1 MARMAAGSAGRRKRS
16 TVGERWAYYR
26 DATPLP
32 LYSLIF
38 IFPLVA
44 IYEVGALMLRPTAW
58 PERRL
63 VAQGAMQSLF
73 GWIGADA
80 PWLSGAAII
89 LVVTLL
95 CWHVFSGGSWRVR
108 MWVPAVMIAESIA
121 LSIPLL
127 VIGRIGATMALHQ
140 ATSGASFESLR
151 ADLILSLGAALYEE
165 FVFRLAV
172 LVIVLSALTHL
183 FRAPRGVAM
192 AAAVAVAA
200 AIFALC
206 HVRPVGAEAWDGVRM
221 AVRLAAGAYLGVVF
235 LLRGLGVAVGCH
247 AAYDVIV
254 LVGAA
259 RD

>member
-1 MARMAAGSAGRRKRS
+1 MASAGAGRRNSS
-16 TVGERWAYYR
+16 TVGQRWAYYR

-44 IYEVGALMLRPTAW
+44 VYEVGALMLRPTAW

-73 GWIGADA
+73 GWVGADA

-89 LVVTLL
+89 LVLTLL
-95 CWHVFSGGSWRVR
+95 CWHIFSGGSWRVR
-108 MWVPAVMIAESIA
+108 VWVPAVMVVESII
-121 LSIPLL
+121 LCIPLL
-127 VIGRIGATMALHQ
+127 VIGRIGATMTLHQ
-140 ATSGASFESLR
+140 ATSGTGFESLR

-183 FRAPRGVAM
+183 FRTPRGVAM
-192 AAAVAVAA
+192 GGAVAVAA
-200 AIFALC
+200 VIFALC
-206 HVRPVGAEAWDGVRM
+206 HVRPVGAEEWDSVRM
-221 AVRLAAGAYLGVVF
+221 AVRLAAGAYLGIVF
-235 LLRGLGVAVGCH
+235 LLRGLGIAIGCH
-247 AAYDVIV
+247 AAYDVVV
-254 LVGAA
+254 LVGAD